1 MREAPRSVLDSLADA
16 SNALRV
22 GDRDDEVFVVAAPT
36 SGVQWGVRGYQTG
49 ESDLW
54 VRDVEP
60 VDSAEN
66 PWVHEYVH
74 TRQDFALDPEMRWF
88 REASASY
95 YAALLTY
102 EQGRVPYDRFSQR
115 IGAGA
120 NSSYAEVVLANQSTW
135 QSTPDYDKG
144 ALVAGQLDRQIRNTR
159 DQERTL
165 QTVVQ
170 AMNADPG
177 PVSLSDFLAALGEHG
192 DAEIVDAAAARYA
205 ENPQTSRCGTSPHTS
220 WPSATRPPASASRPP
235 ATATT
240 RPTGSTG
247 LPERDHRGE

>member
-102 EQGRVPYDRFSQR
+102 EQGRVPYDGFSQR

-120 NSSYAEVVLANQSTW
+120 NSSYA
-135 QSTPDYDKG
+135 
-144 ALVAGQLDRQIRNTR
+144 
-159 DQERTL
+159 
-165 QTVVQ
+165 
-170 AMNADPG
+170 
-177 PVSLSDFLAALGEHG
+177 
-192 DAEIVDAAAARYA
+192 
-205 ENPQTSRCGTSPHTS
+205 
-220 WPSATRPPASASRPP
+220 
-235 ATATT
+235 
-240 RPTGSTG
+240 
-247 LPERDHRGE
+247 